1 VDDLFTAILQAD
13 AGGPPPVA
21 VKYLF
26 DFFDAAARRH
36 GITDPEVVHTW
47 KSNRSAACDRL
58 FNNARK
64 RCLNI
69 KELFPV

>member
-1 VDDLFTAILQAD
+1 VDDLFTTILQVD

-36 GITDPEVVHTW
+36 GITDSEVVHTW
-47 KSNRSAACDRL
+47 KSNRSAA
-58 FNNARK
+58 
-64 RCLNI
+64 
-69 KELFPV
+69 V